1 MEPNGIHGKA
11 LYTPG
16 HTSGSMIILLDSG
29 EASVGDKAVGGLP
42 QCLSPYTS
50 IFLEDANQVKAS
62 WRLLLEQGAKWIYPA
77 HGKPFK
83 ADVLARK
90 L

>member
-29 EASVGDKAVGGLP
+29 EASVGD
-42 QCLSPYTS
+42 
-50 IFLEDANQVKAS
+50 
-62 WRLLLEQGAKWIYPA
+62 
-77 HGKPFK
+77 
-83 ADVLARK
+83 
-90 L
+90 